1 VCVSNLVTMP
11 IFSFFEENWETIPSP
26 ELQTARIQFQHMVEA
41 IKDRSIRE
49 VGFFVQEKL
58 DFDA

>member
-1 VCVSNLVTMP
+1 MP
-11 IFSFFEENWETIPSP
+11 IFSFFEDNWETIPSP

-49 VGFFVQEKL
+49 VGKILKRKKF
-58 DFDA
+58 

>member
-1 VCVSNLVTMP
+1 MP